1 MTDKIDNIENIE
13 TAETK
18 EPVKSSVS
26 PLEGE
31 GLRGDGTAKWYVV
44 HTYSGYENKVKNSI
58 DRMVEYRGMQDL
70 IQEVVIPTEDRIEIK
85 DGVKK
90 VKTRKLFPGYVVIK
104 MVVNNETWYLVRNTE
119 GVTGFVGHGS
129 DPIPLTKEEIVRM
142 GIEKLRIDL
151 DIEVGDTIRIIGGV
165 FEGQLGI
172 VEAIN
177 PEKQIVKV
185 RISMFGRDTP
195 AEIEFSQVS
204 KLRGYIKLQIPA
216 GGATPAPPVG
226 PALGQKSVNIMDF
239 CKQFNARTQDQAGM
253 IIPVVITVYTDRSF
267 DFVCKTPPAAVLI
280 KKAAGIEHA
289 SGTPNKEKVA
299 SITLAQAEE
308 IAKTKMPDLNAASL
322 EAAVDMIKGT
332 ARSMGVTV
340 VE

>member
-1 MTDKIDNIENIE
+1 MTDKIDTIENIE
-13 TAETK
+13 STETR
-18 EPVKSSVS
+18 EPVKASVS

-44 HTYSGYENKVKNSI
+44 HTYSGYENKVKTSI

-70 IQEVVIPTEDRIEIK
+70 IQEVVIPTEERIEIK

-129 DPIPLTKEEIVRM
+129 DPIEEIVRM

-204 KLRGYIKLQIPA
+204 KLR
-216 GGATPAPPVG
+216 
-226 PALGQKSVNIMDF
+226 
-239 CKQFNARTQDQAGM
+239 
-253 IIPVVITVYTDRSF
+253 
-267 DFVCKTPPAAVLI
+267 
-280 KKAAGIEHA
+280 
-289 SGTPNKEKVA
+289 
-299 SITLAQAEE
+299 
-308 IAKTKMPDLNAASL
+308 
-322 EAAVDMIKGT
+322 
-332 ARSMGVTV
+332 
-340 VE
+340 

>member
-1 MTDKIDNIENIE
+1 MADMVNMEDMTNAAE
-13 TAETK
+13 TAAAEEAEEKAAREVRT
-18 EPVKSSVS
+18 SVS

-44 HTYSGYENKVKNSI
+44 HTYSGYENKVKTSI
-58 DRMVEYRGMQDL
+58 ERMVEYRGMQDL
-70 IQEVVIPTEDRIEIK
+70 ILEIVIPTEERIEIK

-104 MVVNNETWYLVRNTE
+104 MIVNNETWYLVRNTE

-142 GIEKLRIDL
+142 GIEKLKIDL
-151 DIEVGDTIRIIGGV
+151 DIEVGDTVRIIGGV

-177 PEKQIVKV
+177 PEKQIVKT

-204 KLRGYIKLQIPA
+204 KLK
-216 GGATPAPPVG
+216 
-226 PALGQKSVNIMDF
+226 
-239 CKQFNARTQDQAGM
+239 
-253 IIPVVITVYTDRSF
+253 
-267 DFVCKTPPAAVLI
+267 
-280 KKAAGIEHA
+280 
-289 SGTPNKEKVA
+289 
-299 SITLAQAEE
+299 
-308 IAKTKMPDLNAASL
+308 
-322 EAAVDMIKGT
+322 
-332 ARSMGVTV
+332 
-340 VE
+340 

>member
-1 MTDKIDNIENIE
+1 MADKEKKDIIEEEIVKDVLAEEIQKDSAEAEAGEVEE
-13 TAETK
+13 TSAKRAYT
-18 EPVKSSVS
+18 SAS

-70 IQEVVIPTEDRIEIK
+70 ILEVVIPTEDRVEIK
-85 DGVKK
+85 DGVRK

-104 MVVNNETWYLVRNTE
+104 MIVNNETWYLVRNTE

-142 GIEKLRIDL
+142 GIEKMKIDL

-172 VEAIN
+172 VEAVN

-185 RISMFGRDTP
+185 KISMFGRDTP

-204 KLRGYIKLQIPA
+204 KLR
-216 GGATPAPPVG
+216 
-226 PALGQKSVNIMDF
+226 
-239 CKQFNARTQDQAGM
+239 
-253 IIPVVITVYTDRSF
+253 
-267 DFVCKTPPAAVLI
+267 
-280 KKAAGIEHA
+280 
-289 SGTPNKEKVA
+289 
-299 SITLAQAEE
+299 
-308 IAKTKMPDLNAASL
+308 
-322 EAAVDMIKGT
+322 
-332 ARSMGVTV
+332 
-340 VE
+340 

>member
-1 MTDKIDNIENIE
+1 MADKEKKDIIEENEIVKDVLAEEINEDSE
-13 TAETK
+13 TAEAPEAEETAAK
-18 EPVKSSVS
+18 RSYSAS

-70 IQEVVIPTEDRIEIK
+70 ILEVVIPTEDRVEIK
-85 DGVKK
+85 DGVRK

-104 MVVNNETWYLVRNTE
+104 MIVNNETWYLVRNTE

-142 GIEKLRIDL
+142 GIEKMKIDL

-172 VEAIN
+172 VEAVN

-185 RISMFGRDTP
+185 KISMFGRDTP

-204 KLRGYIKLQIPA
+204 KLR
-216 GGATPAPPVG
+216 
-226 PALGQKSVNIMDF
+226 
-239 CKQFNARTQDQAGM
+239 
-253 IIPVVITVYTDRSF
+253 
-267 DFVCKTPPAAVLI
+267 
-280 KKAAGIEHA
+280 
-289 SGTPNKEKVA
+289 
-299 SITLAQAEE
+299 
-308 IAKTKMPDLNAASL
+308 
-322 EAAVDMIKGT
+322 
-332 ARSMGVTV
+332 
-340 VE
+340 

>member
-13 TAETK
+13 STETR
-18 EPVKSSVS
+18 EPVKASVS

-44 HTYSGYENKVKNSI
+44 HTYSGYENKVKTSI

-70 IQEVVIPTEDRIEIK
+70 IQEVVIPTEERIEIK

-204 KLRGYIKLQIPA
+204 KLKQWQRRST
-216 GGATPAPPVG
+216 ATSSCRSLPEQQHLHHRLARLSDRR
-226 PALGQKSVNIMDF
+226 ALTSWTSANSSMLEH
-239 CKQFNARTQDQAGM
+239 RTS
-253 IIPVVITVYTDRSF
+253 R
-267 DFVCKTPPAAVLI
+267 
-280 KKAAGIEHA
+280 E
-289 SGTPNKEKVA
+289 
-299 SITLAQAEE
+299 
-308 IAKTKMPDLNAASL
+308 
-322 EAAVDMIKGT
+322 
-332 ARSMGVTV
+332 
-340 VE
+340 